1 MKSQSAFTRT
11 GSSSQGSSTSL
22 LPTILKLAVRG
33 SLKTRTILFTIA
45 LFIAINVG
53 VHAMASSYELEAIN
67 LISLSVYTGQ
77 QYVAVSE
84 KPLANAV
91 KIQVSPIKING
102 RTVLLISPENFT
114 EFLKVSGGSLSGKA
128 PIASDEVAVGEALR
142 NLVTNNRLVIDGRAF
157 KVTGFLQSD
166 GLLTYSVVSAT
177 NVVPNPQTFYA
188 SLSKD
193 SRLEVSAPAAEQTAR
208 SVFSEAL
215 AIMSVVGYALYGA
228 LGLSCLFQGYNSLIE
243 AEVVL
248 ETLASVGAPV
258 KMVNISMFVY
268 AFIVSAVGVVL
279 GFALGIFIPGLASS
293 LASILFR
300 LPHLKP
306 FINAYVGLDLILG
319 FSASLL
325 ALTTGL
331 LGGYS
336 RQVASL

>member
-1 MKSQSAFTRT
+1 
-11 GSSSQGSSTSL
+11 
-22 LPTILKLAVRG
+22 
-33 SLKTRTILFTIA
+33 
-45 LFIAINVG
+45 
-53 VHAMASSYELEAIN
+53 MASSYELEAIN